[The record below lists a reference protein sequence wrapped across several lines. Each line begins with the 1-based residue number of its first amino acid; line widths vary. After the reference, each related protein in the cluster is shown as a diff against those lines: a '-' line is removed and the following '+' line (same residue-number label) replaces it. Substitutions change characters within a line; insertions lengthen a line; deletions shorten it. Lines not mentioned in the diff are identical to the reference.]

1 MISES
6 QTQNL
11 KMTDSIKRRDFIKT
25 ASVFGASI
33 AMAHPASANIFI
45 TGNDED
51 DIKNNFFTASF
62 NKKNGTIN
70 IHRNNGSALITGGTI
85 SANTGNGKH
94 SIASDKYRHRVSAAA
109 FNDQS
114 GSGKQ
119 LIIFSKNSEHKLDF
133 EIHLLLY
140 DNTEAI
146 SIEAICK
153 NVSQQDILINS
164 LEPIR
169 VIKSEG
175 GMLSIPGVSKCITNG
190 AMYYNAGI
198 IHEFGTD
205 YKIENDIIGVSLV
218 NHSIASPNE
227 TVNSWWNAGLFSGYN
242 KESFVLGYL
251 ENKSGLG
258 QLLISKT
265 AADEISFLAESV
277 YDPETILRPGKT
289 ISSDRFMINI
299 AGDPYSA
306 LENYAQASGTLQRA
320 RTSSIINGW
329 CSWFYTLSKVTEA
342 EVITN
347 TEFASKHLKQFGL
360 EYIQIDEGYQ
370 KWHGDWEGNERFPH
384 GMKWLA
390 DKIKS
395 YGFKAGLWISP
406 YVISEP
412 TELFQKHP
420 DWLLKHAD
428 GSLQRVG
435 NWADENSEEA
445 LNENPKRYCL
455 DITHP
460 EAAQWLYDLINTIV
474 HTWGYEMIKID
485 FVAWSIL
492 AAQKYYD
499 GTVSSAQVYRKG
511 MEIMRNA
518 AGDKCHILDCGPAAT
533 TTGLID
539 SMRIEADVNY
549 GFSEAAWET
558 YFTHPA
564 CSATAMAKRYYFHK
578 RTRIN
583 DADHICMSLLSNQQS
598 EAAATL
604 IALSGG
610 NMISGDRLIELDE
623 YKLEILK
630 KITPSFGEAAIPVD
644 LFDNNIQSVFALKIK
659 KKFGEWTVVGFFNS
673 STTETIEK
681 IFLLERLWLNT
692 NKTYLAFDFWKQK
705 FIGEISKEIKVTL
718 QPGSVTLLTLHEK
731 QGKPQFISTDRHVL
745 QGVIEIENA
754 EWNENSKTFSGIS
767 NGPLSSSHNV
777 YVHIPEPHEW
787 TWSGGPILFHDY
799 DSYSLKLID
808 EHIVQVHV
816 DFENKETVSWQ
827 IKFDEFFK

>member
-1 MISES
+1 MS
-6 QTQNL
+6 
-11 KMTDSIKRRDFIKT
+11 DSIKRRDFIKT
-25 ASVFGASI
+25 TSVFGASI
-33 AMAHPASANIFI
+33 AIAHPASAKMFT

-51 DIKNNFFTASF
+51 EIRNNYFTIAF

-70 IHRNNGSALITGGTI
+70 IHRNNGNTLLTGGI
-85 SANTGNGKH
+85 ICANTDDGKR
-94 SIASDKYRHRVSAAA
+94 SVASGKYKHNVKAAT
-109 FNDQS
+109 FSDQS

-119 LIIFSKNSEHKLDF
+119 LIIFSKDSENKLDF
-133 EIHLLLY
+133 EIHLFLY
-140 DNTEAI
+140 DNAEAF

-153 NVSQQDILINS
+153 NVSRQNILIKS

-169 VIKSEG
+169 VIKTEG
-175 GMLSIPGVSKCITNG
+175 GMLTMPGVSKCITNG
-190 AMYYNAGI
+190 AMYYNAGT

-205 YKIENDIIGVSLV
+205 YKIENDINGVSLV

-227 TVNSWWNAGLFSGYN
+227 TVNSWWNAGLFSDYN
-242 KESFVLGYL
+242 KESFVLGYS

-258 QLLISKT
+258 QLLISKI
-265 AADEISFLAESV
+265 APNEISFLAESV
-277 YDPETILRPGKT
+277 YDPETILHPGKT

-299 AGDPYSA
+299 ADNPYSA
-306 LENYAQASGTLQRA
+306 LENYAQATGALQKA
-320 RTSSIINGW
+320 RTYSIINGW
-329 CSWFYTLSKVTEA
+329 CSWFYTLSKVSED
-342 EVITN
+342 EVVTN
-347 TEFASKHLKQFGL
+347 TEFAAKHLKQFGL

-412 TELFQKHP
+412 TALFQEHP

-435 NWADENSEEA
+435 NWADENSADA

-460 EAAQWLYDLINTIV
+460 EAAQWLYDLIHTIV

-558 YFTHPA
+558 YFLHPA
-564 CSATAMAKRYYFHK
+564 CSATAMAKRYHFHK
-578 RTRIN
+578 RTHIN
-583 DADHICMSLLSNQQS
+583 DADHICMSLLNNQQS

-610 NMISGDRLIELDE
+610 NMISGDRLIQLDE
-623 YKLEILK
+623 YKIEILK
-630 KITPSFGEAAIPVD
+630 KITPSFGEAAVPID
-644 LFDNNIQSVFALKIK
+644 LFDNNIQSIFALKIK
-659 KKFGEWTVVGFFNS
+659 KQFGEWTVVGFFNS
-673 STTETIEK
+673 STTEAVEK
-681 IFLLERLWLNT
+681 NFSLERLWLNT
-692 NKTYLAFDFWKQK
+692 NKTYIAFDFWKQE
-705 FIGEISKEIKVTL
+705 FFGEVSKEIKVTL
-718 QPGSVTLLTLHEK
+718 QPGSVTLLALHEK

-745 QGVIEIENA
+745 QGAIEIENA
-754 EWNENSKTFSGIS
+754 DWNENSKIFSGIS
-767 NGPLSSSHNV
+767 NGPLGSSHNV
-777 YVHIPEPHEW
+777 YVYIPKSHQW

-799 DSYSLKLID
+799 DSYSLKLVD
-808 EHIVQVHV
+808 ENIVQVHA
-816 DFENKETVSWQ
+816 DFKNQETVNWQ
-827 IKFDEFFK
+827 IKLDEFFK